1 MNTEDIINKPDMF
14 GVNIVLR
21 PSNLLLSGARKRLP
35 EGVRVRALFMSLVAK
50 FYVIA
55 SAHIGVTMIK
65 KRAERRD
72 D

>member
-35 EGVRVRALFMSLVAK
+35 EGVRVRALFMSLVEK

-55 SAHIGVTMIK
+55 SAHIGVTMIIK
-65 KRAERRD
+65 KVGT
-72 D
+72 